1 MKLLRSLTV
10 AGVYAGWPDKFENIK
25 VNQNPPAGGFA
36 FGNSSNSSNSG

>member
-10 AGVYAGWPDKFENIK
+10 AGVYAGWPDIFENIE

-36 FGNSSNSSNSG
+36 LGNSSNSSDSG